1 MLKASKLWML
11 GPQECIL
18 QHLLELKLALRLVSE
33 TINNVFS
40 EGYYVEENT
49 QISWLRL
56 QNCACQAFRTPFSNS
71 FLSLRSAQ
79 KVVPKI

>member
-1 MLKASKLWML
+1 MLQNCGCQGLRTAFYNTFFS
-11 GPQECIL
+11 
-18 QHLLELKLALRLVSE
+18 LKLALRLVSE
-33 TINNVFS
+33 TISNVFS

-56 QNCACQAFRTPFSNS
+56 QNCACQAFRTPFSNT